1 MNSRF
6 RPRPMQQPV
15 IDYTGG
21 KMGVAA
27 VPGSGK
33 THTLSYLAARLIVE
47 GHIEDDQEILIVTLV
62 NSSVDN
68 FSARVA
74 GFVQEYGLLPDF
86 GYRVRT
92 LHGLAHDIVRE
103 RPDLAGLSDRFS
115 IVDENEAS
123 DILRSTVAAWLR
135 GHSEFITE
143 YANPDVEPGRV
154 FGEQWPSLVVD
165 LAGSIVHKA
174 KDLQITPADLR
185 KSLDSAGITDSL
197 LNMGAEIYSDYQ
209 RALNYRSALDFD
221 DLIRLALQALNSD
234 PDYLARLRYRWP
246 YILEDEAQDSSRLQ
260 EEILRKLSGADGN
273 WVRVGDP
280 NQAIYETFT
289 TASPQFLRNFL
300 NEPGVVRCALP
311 NSGRSTLSIIS
322 LANTLIDW
330 VRFEHP
336 VVELR
341 DALDLPLI
349 EPTPPGDPQPNP
361 PDNPQGIHL
370 VSTHFTPEEEVQ
382 AVVKSIKHWLPD
394 HPGDSVA
401 VLVPRNERGVKI
413 VAELEKNNVEYIELL
428 GSSLSTRQT
437 ASLLAMVLRSL
448 ADPIAPSKLVALY
461 RALRPVEKNQ
471 VELRQLVTFVAEKLR
486 LCTRLEEF
494 LWPRPGADWLEG
506 LADEGYPEPVMRE
519 LEWLRDLVRCWQN
532 ATRLPVDQLLLTI
545 AQDLFSQPADLA
557 LAHKL
562 ALLLEHAAQVHP
574 DWNLK
579 EFTEELNTIARNERR
594 FTGFGEEET
603 GFDPD
608 KHRGKVVVATIH
620 KAKGLEWDRVYLL
633 SVSNYD
639 FPSAQPYDSYIS
651 EKWFVRNQLNLP
663 AEALAKLSALVT
675 GDMPGVYLEEGQAT
689 QAARLDYCSERLR
702 LLYVGITR
710 AKKELIITW
719 NTGKSRRSDSVP
731 ALPLQALQE
740 KGFGP

>member
-1 MNSRF
+1 
-6 RPRPMQQPV
+6 MQEPV
-15 IDYTGG
+15 INYTGG

-33 THTLSYLAARLIVE
+33 THTLSYLAARLIID

-62 NSSVDN
+62 NSAVDN

-74 GFVQEYGLLPDF
+74 GFVQDYGLLPDF

-103 RPDLAGLSDRFS
+103 RPDLVGLSDRFS

-123 DILRSTVAAWLR
+123 DILRSTVATWLR
-135 GHSEFITE
+135 GHPEFINE
-143 YANPDVEPGRV
+143 YANPDIEPDQVYRD
-154 FGEQWPSLVVD
+154 QWPTLVVE
-165 LAGSIVHKA
+165 LAGSMIRKA
-174 KDLQITPADLR
+174 KDFQVTPADLR
-185 KSLDSAGITDSL
+185 KKLDDAGGADSL
-197 LNMGAEIYSDYQ
+197 LNMGIEVFTDYQ

-221 DLIRLALQALNSD
+221 DLIRLALQAINTD
-234 PDYLARLRYRWP
+234 PDYLARLHYRWP

-260 EEILRKLSGADGN
+260 EEILRKLAGEDGN

-289 TASPQFLRNFL
+289 TASPQYLRNFL
-300 NEPGVVRCALP
+300 DEPGVERCALP
-311 NSGRSTLSIIS
+311 NSGRSTISIIR

-330 VRFEHP
+330 TRFEHP
-336 VVELR
+336 VEELR
-341 DALDLPLI
+341 HALDVPLI
-349 EPTPPGDPQPNP
+349 EPTPVGDPQPNP

-370 VSTHFTPEEEVQ
+370 VNTRFTPEEELQ
-382 AVVKSIKHWLPD
+382 TVVKSIKRWLPD
-394 HPGDSVA
+394 HPDGTVA
-401 VLVPRNERGVKI
+401 VLVPRNERGAKLVD
-413 VAELEKNNVEYIELL
+413 ELKKNDLDFIELL

-437 ASLLAMVLRSL
+437 ASLLALILRSL
-448 ADPIAPSKLVALY
+448 ADPASASKLSSLY
-461 RALRPVEKNQ
+461 RALRPVEKKQ
-471 VELRQLVTFVAEKLR
+471 VDLRQLVQQVGEKLR

-494 LWPRPGADWLEG
+494 LWPRPEANWLEE
-506 LADEGYPEPVMRE
+506 LVEEGYPDPLIQE
-519 LEWLRDLVRCWQN
+519 LEWLRRLVNRWQA
-532 ATRLPVDQLLLTI
+532 ATLLPGDQLVLTI
-545 AQDLFSQPADLA
+545 AQDLFSLPADLA

-562 ALLLEHAAQVHP
+562 ALLLEHTSQVHP

-579 EFTEELNTIARNERR
+579 EFAEELNTIARNERK
-594 FTGFGEEET
+594 FIGFGEEET

-620 KAKGLEWDRVYLL
+620 KAKGLEWERVYLL

-639 FPSAQPYDSYIS
+639 FPSAQPHDTYIS
-651 EKWFVRNQLNLP
+651 ERWFVRNQLNLP
-663 AEALAKLSALVT
+663 AEALAKLTALIT

-689 QAARLDYCSERLR
+689 REARLDYCSERLR

-719 NTGKSRRSDSVP
+719 NTGKSRRGESVP